1 MVTLAD
7 IVSAAVDGLLI
18 GSVYA
23 MVGVGLAL
31 IWGVME
37 VINFAHGDYMMLG
50 ALIAYFLYLAGVDPL
65 ISVFI
70 AFAIVFGLGV
80 LTQRIVINRI
90 LDAPLLTQIAATFA
104 ILMIIRYGVQAAFGP
119 YTRRIVT
126 WYADVYYYLGPVTIP
141 LPKLIAFIASL
152 ITALGLYIFLFKT
165 NTGIALRAT
174 SQNREVAQLM
184 GIDVK
189 RMYDLAFG
197 IGVGIAAA
205 GSVLLSLFYP
215 IFPEMGGF
223 FALIAFIVVVL
234 GGFGSVFGAY
244 VGGLIVGV
252 TESISVLFIEPA
264 ALKDV
269 IAFLLFIIV
278 ILVKPTGL
286 FGKKV

>member
-1 MVTLAD
+1 MVDAGILA
-7 IVSAAVDGLLI
+7 SALVDGVMV

-50 ALIAYFLYLAGVDPL
+50 ALVAYFLHLAGFDPL
-65 ISVFI
+65 LGLFA
-70 AFAIVFGLGV
+70 AFAAVFALGV
-80 LTQRIVINRI
+80 LTQRAVINRI

-104 ILMIIRYGVQAAFGP
+104 ILLIIRYGVQAALGP
-119 YTRRIVT
+119 YTRRIHV
-126 WYADVYYYLGPVTIP
+126 WYADVFYRAGPVTVP
-141 LPKLIAFIASL
+141 LPKLIAFAASL
-152 ITALGLYIFLFKT
+152 IVAAALYVFLYRT

-174 SQNREVAQLM
+174 SQNRAVAQLM
-184 GIDVK
+184 GINVR
-189 RMYDLAFG
+189 RMYELAFG
-197 IGVGIAAA
+197 IGVGIAAVA
-205 GSVLLSLFYP
+205 GALLALFYP

-244 VGGLIVGV
+244 VGGLIIGV
-252 TESISVLFIEPA
+252 VESVSALYINP

-269 IAFLLFIIV
+269 VAFIIFLVILLFR
-278 ILVKPTGL
+278 PTGL
-286 FGKKV
+286 FGKGE